1 MHKSWLT
8 ALWITLVIVAVSLIA
23 MLLMGQGMM
32 SGMMGGMPMMSWPMC
47 IMGIIGGALIVF
59 LLIWL
64 IVSLAK
70 GAHGHKASV

>member
-8 ALWITLVIVAVSLIA
+8 ALWITVVIVAVLLIA
-23 MLLMGQGMM
+23 MLIMGRGMM
-32 SGMMGGMPMMSWPMC
+32 SGMMSGMPMMSWSMC
-47 IMGIIGGALIVF
+47 ILGIIGGALIVY

-70 GAHGHKASV
+70 GAHAHKASV